1 MSDGSSSTA
10 RNHSTPLADAFG
22 HVLGNTCRLQYRTL
36 CCKWNVRG
44 PHALEAA
51 RLLGEQAVEMFHA
64 QDLLAERLRLVNDVA
79 IPNDGESLFGC
90 QSTELDFRTA
100 AVLDLVLQLAESH
113 QGAILSIEAACDVAR
128 DIDDYGA
135 LSVLGGR
142 LVAHQRHWLSLSA
155 MAG

>member
-1 MSDGSSSTA
+1 MSDGPSSSA

-22 HVLGNTCRLQYRTL
+22 HVLGNTCRLQFKTL
-36 CCKWNVRG
+36 CCKWNLRG

-51 RLLGEQAVEMFHA
+51 RLLGEQALEMFQA

-79 IPNDGESLFGC
+79 IPNDGEGLFTC
-90 QSTELDFRTA
+90 QSADFDYRTA

-142 LVAHQRHWLSLSA
+142 LVAHQRHWLSLNA